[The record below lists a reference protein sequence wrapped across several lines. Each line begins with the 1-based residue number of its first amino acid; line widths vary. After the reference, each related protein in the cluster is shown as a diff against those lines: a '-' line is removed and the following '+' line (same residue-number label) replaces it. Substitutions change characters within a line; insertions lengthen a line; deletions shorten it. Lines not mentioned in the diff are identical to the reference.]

1 MKKSIFSKIFS
12 INIVTIIVGVL
23 FLSTVQYIMMSQ
35 FVYREKVA
43 DLKENAQTIAGFIK
57 RGTVPEKLQ
66 NFLYGFS
73 HSTGTGILIIDRNGK
88 VLLASA
94 PDGVYNS
101 NVHHVAPEYTKDVFK
116 NRENIEKGT
125 LGDVYESEMFTL
137 QVPIVSAANNAVL
150 GAICISTASPEMTR
164 IQTHLGQI
172 ILFSLVLVIL
182 ISFGL
187 SFALSRR
194 LSKPIKSIVSAA
206 KKFAQGDFSSRV
218 DIGKHAGRIIE
229 IDELTHTFND
239 MAENLEQSD
248 SIRNNFISDVSH
260 ELRTPMTT
268 IGGFVDGILDDTIPT
283 ERQRDYLLIV
293 KEEITRLS
301 SLITSFLNIARLQ
314 ADSRAFDPTVFDINE
329 IIRRTL
335 VGFEASIEEK
345 EIRVNVTLEKESCLV
360 KADMNSIRQVMTNLL
375 ENAIKF
381 TENNGEIR
389 ISVITRQQEAVISV
403 YNTGCGIAEDE
414 QKLVFERFYKA
425 DKSRSL
431 NRTGTGIG
439 LYIVKDIL
447 NRHSKD
453 IAVKSKEGEFAE
465 FSFTLDLAKN

>member
-1 MKKSIFSKIFS
+1 MKKSIFSKIFLL
-12 INIVTIIVGVL
+12 NIVTIIVGVL

-43 DLKENAQTIAGFIK
+43 DLKENAQTIAGFIET
-57 RGTVPEKLQ
+57 GTAPEKLQ

-73 HSTGTGILIIDRNGK
+73 HSTGTGILIVGKNGE
-88 VLLASA
+88 VLLSSA
-94 PDGVYNS
+94 PEGIYNPS
-101 NVHHVAPEYTKDVFK
+101 VRHIDPQYTKDVFK

-125 LGDVYESEMFTL
+125 LGGIYKSEMFTL
-137 QVPIVSAANNAVL
+137 QVPIVSAANNVVL
-150 GAICISTASPEMTR
+150 GAIFISTGAPEMTR
-164 IQTHLGQI
+164 MQSHLGRI
-172 ILFSLVLVIL
+172 ILFSLFLVIL

-187 SFALSRR
+187 SFTLSRR
-194 LSKPIKSIVSAA
+194 LSRPIKNIVSTA

-239 MAENLEQSD
+239 MAESLEKSD
-248 SIRNNFISDVSH
+248 SIRSNFISDVSH

-268 IGGFVDGILDDTIPT
+268 IGGFVDGILDDTIPP
-283 ERQRDYLLIV
+283 ERQRDYLVIV

-301 SLITSFLNIARLQ
+301 SLLTSFLNITRLQ
-314 ADSRAFDPTVFDINE
+314 ADSRAFEPTVFDINE
-329 IIRRTL
+329 TIRRTL
-335 VGFEASIEEK
+335 VGFEAPIEEK
-345 EIRVNVTLEKESCLV
+345 EIRVNVLLEKESCSV

-381 TENNGEIR
+381 TENGGDIR
-389 ISVITRQQEAVISV
+389 ISVTTRQQEAVISV
-403 YNTGCGIAEDE
+403 YNTGCGISDDE
-414 QKLVFERFYKA
+414 QKLIFERFYKA

-447 NRHSKD
+447 SRHGKE

-465 FSFTLDLAKN
+465 FIFTLDLAKN

>member
-1 MKKSIFSKIFS
+1 MKKSIFSKIFLL
-12 INIVTIIVGVL
+12 NIVTIIVGVL

-35 FVYREKVA
+35 FVYREKVT
-43 DLKENAQTIAGFIK
+43 DLKENAQTIAGFIET
-57 RGTVPEKLQ
+57 GTAPEKLQ

-73 HSTGTGILIIDRNGK
+73 HSTGTGILIVGKNGE
-88 VLLASA
+88 VLLSSA
-94 PDGVYNS
+94 PEGIYNP
-101 NVHHVAPEYTKDVFK
+101 NVRHIDPKYTEDVFK

-125 LGDVYESEMFTL
+125 LGGIYKSEMFTL
-137 QVPIVSAANNAVL
+137 QVPIVSAANNVVL
-150 GAICISTASPEMTR
+150 GAIFISTGAPEMTR
-164 IQTHLGQI
+164 MQSHLGRI
-172 ILFSLVLVIL
+172 ILFSLFLVIL

-187 SFALSRR
+187 SFTLSRR
-194 LSKPIKSIVSAA
+194 LSRPIKNIVSTA

-239 MAENLEQSD
+239 MAESLEKSD
-248 SIRNNFISDVSH
+248 SIRSNFISDVSH

-268 IGGFVDGILDDTIPT
+268 IGGFVDGILDDTIPP
-283 ERQRDYLLIV
+283 ERQRDYLVIV

-301 SLITSFLNIARLQ
+301 SLLTSFLNITRLQ
-314 ADSRAFDPTVFDINE
+314 ADSRAFEPTVFDINE
-329 IIRRTL
+329 TIRRTL
-335 VGFEASIEEK
+335 VSFEAPIEEK
-345 EIRVNVTLEKESCLV
+345 EIRVNVLLEKESCSV

-381 TENNGEIR
+381 TENRGDIR
-389 ISVITRQQEAVISV
+389 ISVTTRQQEAVISV
-403 YNTGCGIAEDE
+403 YNTGCGISDDE
-414 QKLVFERFYKA
+414 QKLIFERFYKA

-447 NRHSKD
+447 SRHGKE

-465 FSFTLDLAKN
+465 FIFTLDLAKN

>member
-1 MKKSIFSKIFS
+1 MKKSIFSKIFLL
-12 INIVTIIVGVL
+12 NIVTIIVGVL

-43 DLKENAQTIAGFIK
+43 DLKENAQTIAGFIET
-57 RGTVPEKLQ
+57 GTAPEKLQ

-73 HSTGTGILIIDRNGK
+73 HSTGTGILIVGKNGE
-88 VLLASA
+88 VLLSSA
-94 PDGVYNS
+94 PEGIYNPS
-101 NVHHVAPEYTKDVFK
+101 VRHIDPKYTEDVFK

-125 LGDVYESEMFTL
+125 LGGIYKSEMFTL
-137 QVPIVSAANNAVL
+137 QVPIVSAANNVVL
-150 GAICISTASPEMTR
+150 GAIFISTGAPEMTR
-164 IQTHLGQI
+164 MQSHLGRI
-172 ILFSLVLVIL
+172 ILFSLFLVIL

-187 SFALSRR
+187 SFTLSRR
-194 LSKPIKSIVSAA
+194 LSRPIKNIVSTA

-239 MAENLEQSD
+239 MAESLEKSD
-248 SIRNNFISDVSH
+248 SIRSNFISDVSH

-268 IGGFVDGILDDTIPT
+268 IGGFVDGILDDTIPP
-283 ERQRDYLLIV
+283 ERQRDYLVIV

-301 SLITSFLNIARLQ
+301 SLLTSFLNITRLQ
-314 ADSRAFDPTVFDINE
+314 ADSRAFEPTVFDINE
-329 IIRRTL
+329 TIRRTL
-335 VGFEASIEEK
+335 VGFEAPIEEK
-345 EIRVNVTLEKESCLV
+345 EIRVNVLLEKESCSV

-381 TENNGEIR
+381 TENRGDIR
-389 ISVITRQQEAVISV
+389 ISVTTRQQEAVISV
-403 YNTGCGIAEDE
+403 YNTGCGISDDE
-414 QKLVFERFYKA
+414 QKLIFERFYKA

-447 NRHSKD
+447 SRHGKE

-465 FSFTLDLAKN
+465 FIFTLDLAKN

>member
-12 INIVTIIVGVL
+12 LNIVTIIVGVL

-43 DLKENAQTIAGFIK
+43 DLKENAQTIAGFIET
-57 RGTVPEKLQ
+57 GTAPEKLH

-73 HSTGTGILIIDRNGK
+73 HSTGTGILIIGKNGD

-94 PDGVYNS
+94 PDGVYDK
-101 NVHHVAPEYTKDVFK
+101 NVQRIDPKYTEDVFK

-125 LGDVYESEMFTL
+125 LGGVYEEDMFTL
-137 QVPIVSAANNAVL
+137 QVPIVSASNNAVL
-150 GAICISTASPEMTR
+150 GAIFISTTTPEMTR
-164 IQTHLGQI
+164 IQAYLGRI
-172 ILFSLVLVIL
+172 ILFSLFLVIL

-194 LSKPIKSIVSAA
+194 LSKPIKSIVSTA

-239 MAENLEQSD
+239 MAESLEQSD

-268 IGGFVDGILDDTIPT
+268 IGGFVDGILDDTIPP
-283 ERQRDYLLIV
+283 ERQRDYLVIV
-293 KEEITRLS
+293 KEEINRLS
-301 SLITSFLNIARLQ
+301 SLLTSFLNITRLQ
-314 ADSRAFDPTVFDINE
+314 ADSRAFEPTVFDINE
-329 IIRRTL
+329 TIRRTL
-335 VGFEASIEEK
+335 VSFEAPIEEK
-345 EIRVNVTLEKESCLV
+345 EIRVNVLLEKESCSV

-381 TENNGEIR
+381 TENGGEIR
-389 ISVITRQQEAVISV
+389 ISVATRQQEAVISV

-414 QKLVFERFYKA
+414 QKLIFERFYKA

-447 NRHSKD
+447 SRHGKD
-453 IAVKSKEGEFAE
+453 ITVSSKEGEFAE
-465 FSFTLDLAKN
+465 FTFTLDLAKN

>member
-12 INIVTIIVGVL
+12 INIATIIVGVL
-23 FLSTVQYIMMSQ
+23 FLSAVHYIMMSQ
-35 FVYREKVA
+35 FVYHEKVD
-43 DLKENAQTIAGFIK
+43 DLKENARTIAGFIET
-57 RGTVPEKLQ
+57 GTAPEKLQ

-73 HSTGTGILIIDRNGK
+73 HSTGTGILIVGRNGK
-88 VLLASA
+88 ILLASA
-94 PDGVYNS
+94 PDGVYN
-101 NVHHVAPEYTKDVFK
+101 NNALHIAPEYTEDVFK

-125 LGDVYESEMFTL
+125 LGGVYKTEMFTL
-137 QVPIVSAANNAVL
+137 QVPIVSASKNAVL
-150 GAICISTASPEMTR
+150 GAIFISNAAPEMTR
-164 IQTHLGQI
+164 MQAHLGRI
-172 ILFSLVLVIL
+172 ILFSLFLVIL

-194 LSKPIKSIVSAA
+194 LSRPIKSIVSAA

-218 DIGKHAGRIIE
+218 DIGKHTGRIIE

-248 SIRNNFISDVSH
+248 NIRNNFISDVSH

-268 IGGFVDGILDDTIPT
+268 IGGFVDGILDDTIPP

-293 KEEITRLS
+293 KEEIARLS
-301 SLITSFLNIARLQ
+301 SLLTSFLNITRLQ
-314 ADSRAFDPTVFDINE
+314 ADNRAFEPTAFDINE
-329 IIRRTL
+329 TIRRTL
-335 VGFEASIEEK
+335 VGFETVIEEK
-345 EIRVNVTLEKESCLV
+345 DIRVNVLLEKESCNV

-381 TENNGEIR
+381 TENGGEIR
-389 ISVITRQQEAVISV
+389 ISVTTRQQEAVISV

-414 QKLVFERFYKA
+414 QKLIFERFYKA

-447 NRHSKD
+447 SRHGKD
-453 IAVKSKEGEFAE
+453 ITVKSREGEFAE
-465 FSFTLDLAKN
+465 FTFTLDLAKN